1 MKQEAKKPLIAFPPG
16 TLQARFLRREKRFR
30 VEVETPGD
38 GPVWVHCNNSGSML
52 GALPRPGGRVII
64 SPASNPKRR
73 LPYTLEIVHAGGV
86 WVGVN
91 TLSPNRMLY
100 QAWLSGLIPEMRT
113 YTEFNKERKIGDSRI
128 DAMLEGPSGRLW
140 IEAKNVTLVEYDT
153 AYFPD
158 AATERGRKHLKEMID
173 IVGNGDRAAFFYLIQ
188 RADAECFCPADFVDP
203 QYAELF
209 YEALDA
215 GVEAWP
221 YRALVSPEGIG
232 LDRRLPVVGAG
243 SPDPRR
249 SVSDDDGDG
258 DGGEKDTGTARKGAV
273 RNTSTAPSKSTG
285 PEDNTA

>member
-1 MKQEAKKPLIAFPPG
+1 MTQDTKKLLIAFPPG
-16 TLQARFLRREKRFR
+16 TREARFLRREKRFS
-30 VEVETPGD
+30 VEVETEDD

-52 GALPRPGGRVII
+52 GALPRPGGKVLI
-64 SPASNPKRR
+64 SPASNPKRK
-73 LPYTLEIVHAGGV
+73 LPYTLELVHTGGL

-100 QAWLSGLIPEMRT
+100 RAWQAGSIPEMRK
-113 YTEFNKERKIGDSRI
+113 YTEFNKERKIGNSRI

-158 AATERGRKHLKEMID
+158 AATERGQKHLKEMIE
-173 IVGNGDRAAFFYLIQ
+173 IVANGDRAAFFYLIQ
-188 RADAECFCPADFVDP
+188 RADAECFSPADFVDP
-203 QYAELF
+203 RYTELF

-232 LDRRLPVVGAG
+232 LDRRLPVLDAG
-243 SPDPRR
+243 STDSR
-249 SVSDDDGDG
+249 
-258 DGGEKDTGTARKGAV
+258 
-273 RNTSTAPSKSTG
+273 
-285 PEDNTA
+285 